1 MNTRIFLLV
10 FICLQCHVQAQQ
22 TYYVKYDA
30 SGSNN
35 GSNWLDAFTNIQNAL
50 QVSEYGD
57 QIWVAKGTYVPTSDT
72 DRNKSFLIPIGVS
85 LWGGFAGVET
95 SINERNI
102 QNNKTILSGE
112 IGNQSTRTDN
122 SFHVI
127 GILGGDSLTV
137 IDGFSIVAGN
147 ADGQDAG
154 GILSR
159 NHGGGILIATNN
171 LNKISKPIIN
181 NCFFE
186 KNRGLYGGAIACRG
200 NSEFA
205 CVPRISNCSFA
216 YNRGEVLGASIY
228 KEGINLLGEPF
239 IIQNCIST
247 KNYCQQVAGGFA
259 IVNTSGLVRLKGCSF
274 ISDTGRLEVG
284 GVYLET
290 GNIRTRYEVDSCN
303 FTANYSLNG
312 CGGMTQLVS
321 GFALDTV
328 EVYISN
334 TTFLLNHNFVGAGG
348 GFTSYSFSKF
358 QRINVER
365 CNFSNNFSQNGGG
378 GIWIEGENGCYSDVN
393 VDQCF
398 FLGNLTGAV
407 SAAGAFYYRGS
418 SIEPLKNKS
427 VFSNSVFMF
436 NSGALSCIGTVPGI
450 TDTRVVNCSFYRNG
464 PVPFLKHWKPGL
476 PSNYK
481 STMQIL
487 NSVIW
492 EPEAD
497 GVARV
502 FYNNDPSN
510 LTVYDYFVDH
520 SIINLS
526 TCNFNGIDPC
536 HEGMIYGVW
545 PDFIDSSGQL
555 GLIPWPNNPG
565 VNKGS
570 NAVVDTFNL
579 LKDFEGTN
587 RVNCDT
593 VDIGAYEIQSSCN
606 SSINEIIATQ
616 FPIDIRV
623 LKNPV
628 LRDESINFDILSVE
642 SQNITFKLHDINGRL
657 FWYNN
662 SRINAYLP
670 QRFTINFENNNPGLF
685 LLSVT
690 DQKGKS
696 YVQKILVY

>member
-1 MNTRIFLLV
+1 
-10 FICLQCHVQAQQ
+10 
-22 TYYVKYDA
+22 
-30 SGSNN
+30 
-35 GSNWLDAFTNIQNAL
+35 
-50 QVSEYGD
+50 
-57 QIWVAKGTYVPTSDT
+57 
-72 DRNKSFLIPIGVS
+72 
-85 LWGGFAGVET
+85 
-95 SINERNI
+95 
-102 QNNKTILSGE
+102 
-112 IGNQSTRTDN
+112 
-122 SFHVI
+122 
-127 GILGGDSLTV
+127 
-137 IDGFSIVAGN
+137 
-147 ADGQDAG
+147 
-154 GILSR
+154 
-159 NHGGGILIATNN
+159 
-171 LNKISKPIIN
+171 
-181 NCFFE
+181 
-186 KNRGLYGGAIACRG
+186 
-200 NSEFA
+200 
-205 CVPRISNCSFA
+205 
-216 YNRGEVLGASIY
+216 
-228 KEGINLLGEPF
+228 
-239 IIQNCIST
+239 
-247 KNYCQQVAGGFA
+247 
-259 IVNTSGLVRLKGCSF
+259 
-274 ISDTGRLEVG
+274 
-284 GVYLET
+284 
-290 GNIRTRYEVDSCN
+290 
-303 FTANYSLNG
+303 
-312 CGGMTQLVS
+312 
-321 GFALDTV
+321 
-328 EVYISN
+328 
-334 TTFLLNHNFVGAGG
+334 
-348 GFTSYSFSKF
+348 
-358 QRINVER
+358 
-365 CNFSNNFSQNGGG
+365 
-378 GIWIEGENGCYSDVN
+378 
-393 VDQCF
+393 
-398 FLGNLTGAV
+398 
-407 SAAGAFYYRGS
+407 
-418 SIEPLKNKS
+418 
-427 VFSNSVFMF
+427 MF

-690 DQKGKS
+690 DQKGRS